1 MRVATLLAIRQ
12 IFVAAARGSTAIVE
26 ARGVDVDLGHGRSD
40 GRGVHRLTTA
50 IVALTLLALPVR
62 AAVVEE
68 VPATPPRRSLGP
80 HLFLPRDGVP
90 DPFTASF
97 IASSSGIATG
107 SATGPT
113 FDLQGKPVNV
123 EDYKILTYS
132 QLFAGQWGI
141 ADFWALRL
149 RMLGSLYSGTN
160 TPGLVGVGVNGLVR
174 GSVGTTLGFQ
184 LSDRLRLGVVVD
196 VTWGPSVAVSIL
208 DTIRQSVSSGS
219 VQALVDN
226 SYTTTVTPTLS
237 LAWTLARGWGA
248 VFNATYA
255 NGVVEVNQGTGD
267 ADMVLVQAAVDLDL
281 RELGS
286 IPLGIG
292 VDYSAGYSVGRTR
305 FRRYVAGLG
314 LFYTGRPGLTAG
326 LDLAY
331 RRAPLGTNEIFV
343 SSFSGTFTLRYTFD

>member
-1 MRVATLLAIRQ
+1 M
-12 IFVAAARGSTAIVE
+12 
-26 ARGVDVDLGHGRSD
+26 
-40 GRGVHRLTTA
+40 HRLATA
-50 IVALTLLALPVR
+50 ALALVVLSPPAR
-62 AAVVEE
+62 AAPVEE
-68 VPATPPRRSLGP
+68 IPATPLRRSLGP

-90 DPFTASF
+90 DPFTASY

-107 SATGPT
+107 SAKGPT
-113 FDLQGKPVNV
+113 FDLNGQPVNL
-123 EDYKILTYS
+123 EDYKILSYS

-149 RMLGSLYSGTN
+149 RILGSVYSGTN
-160 TPGLVGVGVNGLVR
+160 APGLVGVGVNGLVR

-184 LSDRLRLGVVVD
+184 IAERLRLGLVVD

-208 DTIRQSVSSGS
+208 DTIRESVSSGN
-219 VQALVDN
+219 VNALVDN
-226 SYTTTVTPTLS
+226 SYSTTVTPTLS

-248 VFNATYA
+248 IFNATYA
-255 NGVVEVNQGTGD
+255 NGVVEVNQGSSD
-267 ADMVLVQAAVDLDL
+267 ADMAVLQAAVEVDL

-292 VDYSAGYSVGRTR
+292 ADYSAGYSLGRAR

-314 LFYTGRPGLTAG
+314 FFYTGRPGLTVG

-331 RRAPLGTNEIFV
+331 RRAPLGNQDVFV

>member
-1 MRVATLLAIRQ
+1 MN
-12 IFVAAARGSTAIVE
+12 
-26 ARGVDVDLGHGRSD
+26 LGCD
-40 GRGVHRLTTA
+40 CTDEPEVHRRARTF
-50 IVALTLLALPVR
+50 IVLALLSVPAR

-97 IASSSGIATG
+97 IASSSGVATG

-113 FDLQGKPVNV
+113 FDLQGKPVSL

-149 RMLGSLYSGTN
+149 RMLGSLYTGTN
-160 TPGLVGVGVNGLVR
+160 APGLVGVGVNGLVR

-184 LSDRLRLGVVVD
+184 LADRLRLGLVID

-208 DTIRQSVSSGS
+208 GTIRESVSSGA

-226 SYTTTVTPTLS
+226 SSSTTVTPTLS

-255 NGVVEVNQGTGD
+255 NGVVEVNQGTSD
-267 ADMVLVQAAVDLDL
+267 ADMVLLQAAVDLDL

-292 VDYSAGYSVGRTR
+292 MDYSAGYSVGRTR

-314 LFYTGRPGLTAG
+314 LFYTGRPGLTVG

-331 RRAPLGTNEIFV
+331 RRAPLGTDEIFV